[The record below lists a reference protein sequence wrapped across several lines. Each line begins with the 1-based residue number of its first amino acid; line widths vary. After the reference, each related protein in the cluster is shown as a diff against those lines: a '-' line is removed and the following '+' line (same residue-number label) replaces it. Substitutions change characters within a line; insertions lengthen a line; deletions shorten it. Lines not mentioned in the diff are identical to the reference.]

1 MVKLVANMHGN
12 EVVGREMLLKL
23 AGLLLTRSHPAAE
36 RILDSIDLHILVS
49 LNPDGFEKIKSA
61 GAWVDCSQYRQNVTG
76 GHGRFNANNVR
87 VQHKYVDRY
96 YVLHYYITKRFQ
108 KDLNRNFPTWKDKGK
123 TRDQLVHGKEPEA
136 VAVINWVLN
145 NPFVLSANLHD
156 GAVVASYPYDDGA
169 GNKNFQPGGKVKK
182 K

>member
-61 GAWVDCSQYRQNVTG
+61 GAWVDCSQNRQNVTG

-87 VQHKYVDRY
+87 VQHKYVDT
-96 YVLHYYITKRFQ
+96 VGTNLLFAQPKIFF
-108 KDLNRNFPTWKDKGK
+108 LRNHSGTF
-123 TRDQLVHGKEPEA
+123 RDIH
-136 VAVINWVLN
+136 W
-145 NPFVLSANLHD
+145 
-156 GAVVASYPYDDGA
+156 
-169 GNKNFQPGGKVKK
+169 
-182 K
+182 

>member
-1 MVKLVANMHGN
+1 M
-12 EVVGREMLLKL
+12 
-23 AGLLLTRSHPAAE
+23 RSPFFWST
-36 RILDSIDLHILVS
+36 L
-49 LNPDGFEKIKSA
+49 
-61 GAWVDCSQYRQNVTG
+61 
-76 GHGRFNANNVR
+76 
-87 VQHKYVDRY
+87 
-96 YVLHYYITKRFQ
+96 YVLYYYITKRFQ

-136 VAVINWVLN
+136 VAVIDWVLN

-169 GNKNFQPGGKVKK
+169 GNQNFQPGGKVKK